1 MDKAILFDLD
11 GTLVETAPDLMEA
24 HNYVMRKYGYEE
36 KPFEAVRY
44 LAGRGAAQML
54 VRSIDS
60 QGRLTNQN
68 NKINEETHKK
78 MTSDFIDY
86 YAENISK
93 TSVINKGVV
102 DYLEWCKEKKIH
114 LAVCTNKME
123 HLTIKLLKEIKLY
136 DYFDFIAGADTF
148 NYRKPNP
155 QHITSILEILNIPIE
170 QSIMIGDSETDAE
183 AAKAARVKF
192 ILVEGGYTEKK
203 YEEIHHDY
211 LVKTFN
217 EIAPI
222 SSKILNI
229 Q

>member
-1 MDKAILFDLD
+1 
-11 GTLVETAPDLMEA
+11 
-24 HNYVMRKYGYEE
+24 
-36 KPFEAVRY
+36 
-44 LAGRGAAQML
+44 
-54 VRSIDS
+54 
-60 QGRLTNQN
+60 
-68 NKINEETHKK
+68 
-78 MTSDFIDY
+78 
-86 YAENISK
+86 
-93 TSVINKGVV
+93 
-102 DYLEWCKEKKIH
+102 
-114 LAVCTNKME
+114 ME

-183 AAKAARVKF
+183 AAKAAKVKF
-192 ILVEGGYTEKK
+192 ILIEGGYTEKK